1 MKNKM
6 SLLVTVFIVGALI
19 GGTIVWMS
27 CFCFTKC
34 CPGTTCG
41 TGLDTTGIYRVS
53 VKKANN
59 YFRAYM
65 DTNTIHVDTLKA
77 FTINSEQF
85 VAMQLISSDTS
96 VHGFRIYMG
105 KDDRGKPV
113 RIVVGTGSPDKLDK
127 IYVTSDEASGPCP
140 FSCDVSSP
148 IMED

>member
-19 GGTIVWMS
+19 GGAILWIS
-27 CFCFTKC
+27 CFCFNKF
-34 CPGTTCG
+34 CPRPNHE
-41 TGLDTTGIYRVS
+41 TGQDTTGIYRITVE
-53 VKKANN
+53 KANN

-105 KDDRGKPV
+105 KDEKGKPV
-113 RIVVGTGSPDKLDK
+113 RMVVGTGSPDKVDK